1 MNGIKWGEKKGI
13 DFPKTKGFIQFGNFS
28 MCSLFFFF
36 FFPFFLLAF
45 SLRAEGNSQWYDT
58 LFFFFSLLPIC
69 SLPLPT
75 LPFAGY
81 TYPFFFPPPLSI
93 SVCMHACFLPSFYHV
108 QPVWG
113 KGVIISWQ

>member
-28 MCSLFFFF
+28 MCYLFFF

-58 LFFFFSLLPIC
+58 LFFFFLS
-69 SLPLPT
+69 S
-75 LPFAGY
+75 PFAL
-81 TYPFFFPPPLSI
+81 YPSQRFLLLNIHTHFSFPPPFSI